1 MSDERAYYDPHFNGT
16 DNYWKHPFGLI
27 YTDSVKDFAEEKHA
41 YWTIDVVASYLPN
54 LKGYDFLVLY
64 FDVDDS
70 RCSFYAREDTDEPDV
85 VRQEIEYTDL
95 SVSIKLYLIDGVLMF
110 PSDN

>member
-1 MSDERAYYDPHFNGT
+1 MSDYYDPRFNGT

-27 YTDSVKDFAEEKHA
+27 YTDSVKDFAEEKTA
-41 YWTIDVVASYLPN
+41 YWTLDIVASYLPI
-54 LKGYDFLVLY
+54 LRKYDFLVI
-64 FDVDDS
+64 FFNVDDG
-70 RCSFYAREDTDEPDV
+70 RCSFFAIEDTGEPDV

-95 SVSIKLYLIDGVLMF
+95 TVSIKLYFIDGILMF